1 MEFLLETSCLA
12 RKIKFLFNEETV
24 IFRNAYTLPDWYQP
38 CSVMIS
44 SCSRTLKDRN
54 EISSEIAKGFLSH
67 SLTLVSCS
75 QPVPSTALDSLKKE
89 PNRFRV
95 KRNLAPPF
103 CIFSSSWEKMFRDIL
118 DDLCFNFTSQGQ
130 FPCGRFKTMSN
141 VHQLGKIVFVQIS

>member
-75 QPVPSTALDSLKKE
+75 QPVPSTALDSLKNGTQQIQSKE
-89 PNRFRV
+89 ESCPSLLHFFFILRENVQGHSWRFVFQLHKPRSVSLWQVQNKV
-95 KRNLAPPF
+95 K
-103 CIFSSSWEKMFRDIL
+103 CSSVRQNSV
-118 DDLCFNFTSQGQ
+118 CTN
-130 FPCGRFKTMSN
+130 
-141 VHQLGKIVFVQIS
+141 